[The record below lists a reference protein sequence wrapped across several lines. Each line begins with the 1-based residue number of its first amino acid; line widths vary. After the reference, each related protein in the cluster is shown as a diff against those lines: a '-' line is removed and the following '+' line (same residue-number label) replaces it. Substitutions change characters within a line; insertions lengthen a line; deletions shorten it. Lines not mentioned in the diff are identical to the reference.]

1 MQPDIQHYINA
12 VWILLGIYW
21 AVEALRAKR
30 TVRRQSTLSMA
41 LHLVTVCAAGLL
53 VWDPDTA
60 IGFLGHRLTSAAGW
74 VQWVGLTLTV
84 CGCAFTIWARACLG
98 SNWSAIATVKQDHE
112 LISRGPYAWVRHPI
126 YSGLLL
132 ALVGTAIALGEIRA
146 FIGLGLAF
154 IAFLL
159 KSAAEEQ
166 LMREEF
172 SDEYARY
179 SQRVRRLIP
188 FIL

>member
-1 MQPDIQHYINA
+1 MQPDVQHYIDA
-12 VWILLGIYW
+12 VWILVGIYW
-21 AVEALRAKR
+21 AVGALRTKR

-41 LHLVTVCAAGLL
+41 LHILILCVAGLL
-53 VWDPDTA
+53 VWDRATA
-60 IGFLGHRLTSAAGW
+60 IGLLGHRLTPAADW
-74 VQWVGLTLTV
+74 VQWLGFALTV

-98 SNWSAIATVKQDHE
+98 SNWNAIATVKQDHE
-112 LISRGPYAWVRHPI
+112 LISRGPYALVRHPI

-132 ALVGTAIALGEIRA
+132 ALLGTAIAAGEIRA
-146 FIGLGLAF
+146 FAGLGLAF
-154 IAFLL
+154 IGFLL

-166 LMREEF
+166 LMREQF